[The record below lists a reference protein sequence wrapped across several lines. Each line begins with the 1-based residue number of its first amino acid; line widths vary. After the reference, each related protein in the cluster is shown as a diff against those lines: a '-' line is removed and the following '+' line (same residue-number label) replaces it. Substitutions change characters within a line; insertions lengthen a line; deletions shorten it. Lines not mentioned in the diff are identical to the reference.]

1 MIQSQSIETPYK
13 RGEMLSNMIL
23 YEDKN
28 FQPAIKLKYKINE
41 YDNWKWFQSINI
53 WWIMQQEEEIVFPS
67 FYLTLKMNIK
77 SDILHIQYT
86 KYILCKAINT

>member
-23 YEDKN
+23 YEEKN
-28 FQPAIKLKYKINE
+28 FQPAIYIAGLKNLNMYKINE

-86 KYILCKAINT
+86 T